1 MGSVAGVEHFDLVI
15 IGSGSGNSIPSP
27 DFADWRIAIVDE
39 GVFGGTCINVG
50 CVPTKMFV
58 YAADIADTIRDAG
71 RYGLD
76 ATLTGVR
83 WADIRDRVFGRIDP
97 ISAGG
102 RAYRRNGANT
112 TLYEMHAEFVD
123 ARTLRLASG
132 EEIAGDHVVIATG
145 TRATVPPEL
154 AAAGVPYHTSDTIMR
169 IDDVPKRLVI
179 LGGGYIAAEFAHI
192 FGSFGSDVTIVNK
205 YDRLVRELDD
215 EIATRFTRLAGK
227 RWTLHLDSKP
237 TAIADHDGEVVL
249 TLPDG
254 TTVAGDL
261 LLVATGRIPNSDR
274 LNPAAAGVDVHPDG
288 RIVTDRWL
296 RTSAPGV
303 WALGDARSDRQLKHV
318 ANADARVVA
327 HNLRHPDRLH
337 PAEDENIP
345 AAVFTNPQIAT
356 VGLTEQ
362 AARSAGYDV
371 VTSLVPFG
379 VTAYGWALEDTTSVC
394 KLVADR
400 RSGRLLGGHIL
411 GPQASTLI
419 QSVIQALAFGP
430 RPYEVARGQY
440 WIHPALAEVVENG
453 LLALGL

>member
-1 MGSVAGVEHFDLVI
+1 LGSVAAVEHYDLVI

-58 YAADIADTIRDAG
+58 YAADIADTIQDAH

-76 ATLTGVR
+76 ATLSGVR
-83 WADIRDRVFGRIDP
+83 WADIRDRIFGRIDP

-112 TLYEMHAEFVD
+112 TLYEMHAEFVGP
-123 ARTLRLASG
+123 RVLRLANG
-132 EEIAGDHVVIATG
+132 EEITGDHIVLATG

-154 AAAGVPYHTSDTIMR
+154 ARSDVPFHTSDTIMR

-192 FGSFGSDVTIVNK
+192 FGSLGSDVTIVSK
-205 YDRLVRELDD
+205 YDRLIRELDD
-215 EIATRFTRLAGK
+215 EIATRFTRLAAK
-227 RWTLHLDSKP
+227 RWTLHLGGKP
-237 TAIADHDGEVVL
+237 TEVGRQDSEVLL

-254 TTVAGDL
+254 TVVAGDL
-261 LLVATGRIPNSDR
+261 LLVAAGRIPNSDR
-274 LNPAAAGVDVHPDG
+274 LNPAAAGVDLHPDG

-296 RTSAPGV
+296 RTSAAGV
-303 WALGDARSDRQLKHV
+303 WALGDARSERQLKHV
-318 ANADARVVA
+318 ANADSRIVA
-327 HNLRHPDRLH
+327 HNLRHPDRLLA
-337 PAEDENIP
+337 AEDRNIP

-362 AARSAGYDV
+362 AARDEGYDV
-371 VTSLVPFG
+371 VTSLVPYG

-411 GPQASTLI
+411 GPHASTLI
-419 QSVIQALAFGP
+419 QPVIQALAFGS

-440 WIHPALAEVVENG
+440 WIHPALAEVVENAM
-453 LLALGL
+453 LALGV